1 MVQISS
7 KRIGYMDPVK
17 LYSTEDLVNT
27 LKQENVLI
35 VQVTDFASYAKGH
48 IPDAVL
54 VTPEEIMNDEMS
66 AVGKLPSFSK
76 INDLLTTIGYQQDD
90 LIIAYDNEGGGWA
103 GRFLWL
109 MDCICHQKLGYL
121 NGGLPAWVSERRPLE
136 TRPPTRKEERSEI
149 RLSIDAIAEIED
161 VMDAIESSSSIIW
174 DARSHGE
181 FNGTDR
187 RAARGGH
194 IPSAIHLDWL
204 ELRDPFN
211 FFRLPKDLSAL
222 LKASDLLSGKNIITY
237 CQSHHRSG
245 LSYLVGRLYGMNIKA
260 YAGGWAEWGN
270 RVDTPIAI

>member
-1 MVQISS
+1 
-7 KRIGYMDPVK
+7 MDPVK
-17 LYSTEDLVNT
+17 LYSTEDLVNA

-54 VTPEEIMNDEMS
+54 VTPEEIMNDEMP

-109 MDCICHQKLGYL
+109 MDCICHQNLGYL
-121 NGGLPAWVSERRPLE
+121 NGGLPAWISERQPLE
-136 TRPPTRKEERSEI
+136 TKSPLRRKVTSEI
-149 RLSIDAIAEIED
+149 TLSAHPVAEVGE
-161 VMDAIESSSSIIW
+161 VLDAIENPNHLIW
-174 DARSHGE
+174 DARSFDEYKGS
-181 FNGTDR
+181 DQ
-187 RAARGGH
+187 RASRAGH
-194 IPSAIHLDWL
+194 IPSSFNLDWL
-204 ELRDPFN
+204 NLRNPFN
-211 FFRLPKDLSAL
+211 CFRLPKDLNTL
-222 LKASDLLSGKNIITY
+222 LEAKDLLSGKKIITY

-245 LSYLVGRLYGMNIKA
+245 LSYLVGRLHGMNIKA

>member
-1 MVQISS
+1 
-7 KRIGYMDPVK
+7 MDPIS
-17 LYSTEDLVNT
+17 LYSTEGLVNT
-27 LKQENVLI
+27 LTKKRVLL
-35 VQVTDFASYAKGH
+35 VQVTDLSTYVRGH
-48 IPDAVL
+48 IPGAVL
-54 VTPEEIMNDEMS
+54 VEPQKIMNDELP
-66 AVGKLPSFSK
+66 AIGKLPSSPK
-76 INDLLTTIGYQQDD
+76 INDLLSTIGYERDD

-109 MDCICHQKLGYL
+109 MDCICHQNLGYL

-136 TRPPTRKEERSEI
+136 TMPPTRKEERSEI
-149 RLSIDAIAEIED
+149 TLSIDAVADVEE
-161 VMDAIESSSSIIW
+161 VMDAIESPSSIIW
-174 DARSHGE
+174 DARSRAE

-187 RAARGGH
+187 RATRGGH

-222 LKASDLLSGKNIITY
+222 LEASDLLSGKNIITY

-245 LSYLVGRLYGMNIKA
+245 LSYLIGRLYGTNIKA

-270 RVDTPIAI
+270 RMDTPIAI

>member
-17 LYSTEDLVNT
+17 LYSTEDLVSA

-35 VQVTDFASYAKGH
+35 VQVTDFASYDKGH
-48 IPDAVL
+48 IPEAVL
-54 VTPEEIMNDEMS
+54 VTPHEIMNEEMP

-149 RLSIDAIAEIED
+149 RLSIGPIAEIED
-161 VMDAIESSSSIIW
+161 VMDAIESLSSIIW
-174 DARSHGE
+174 DARSLGE
-181 FNGTDR
+181 FSGTDR

-194 IPSAIHLDWL
+194 IPSATNGSSS
-204 ELRDPFN
+204 FT
-211 FFRLPKDLSAL
+211 
-222 LKASDLLSGKNIITY
+222 G
-237 CQSHHRSG
+237 
-245 LSYLVGRLYGMNIKA
+245 YGA
-260 YAGGWAEWGN
+260 QCPEWAETAVMTSGW
-270 RVDTPIAI
+270 VSSC